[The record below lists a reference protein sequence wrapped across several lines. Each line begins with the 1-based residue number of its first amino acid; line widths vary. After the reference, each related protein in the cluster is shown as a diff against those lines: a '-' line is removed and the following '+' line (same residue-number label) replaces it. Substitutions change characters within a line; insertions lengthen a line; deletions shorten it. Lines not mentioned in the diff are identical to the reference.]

1 MNLKRFSVLFILVS
15 LILLGVWL
23 PAGAASNAQQEIPT
37 PTPGVDGRILYV
49 VQPGDNCFRV
59 AAINKITVDQLRQ
72 LNSDLDETCTLFEG
86 QELLVGIVS
95 VATPTVQAA
104 FTAGAPT
111 VTPTPLSGLTEVC
124 VLLFEDGNG
133 NAMREELEPAIAG
146 GAVSVTEN
154 NGKYSASLDTFIPAD
169 ITAYPGVCFTNI
181 PEGMYNITV
190 AIPDN
195 YNATTELSYTLE
207 VNAGDRAFVP
217 FGAQSQDVVADPG
230 TEDDGSAGGTSTVL
244 GIFGA
249 LLLLG
254 GGGLGYYAW
263 RTGKPDSKLSGGGI
277 LRK

>member
-1 MNLKRFSVLFILVS
+1 MNLKRFSVLFILVG
-15 LILLGVWL
+15 LLLFGVWL
-23 PAGAASNAQQEIPT
+23 PAGAAPSAQQYVT
-37 PTPGVDGRILYV
+37 PTPGADGRILYI
-49 VQPGDNCFRV
+49 VQAGDNCFRV
-59 AAINKITVDQLRQ
+59 AALHGISVDQLLQ

-86 QELLVGIVS
+86 QELLIGIVS

-154 NGKYSASLDTFIPAD
+154 NGKYSASLDTILPAD
-169 ITAYPGVCFTNI
+169 TTVYPGVCFTNI

-249 LLLLG
+249 LLLL
-254 GGGLGYYAW
+254 
-263 RTGKPDSKLSGGGI
+263 
-277 LRK
+277 

>member
-1 MNLKRFSVLFILVS
+1 MNLKRFSILFILVS
-15 LILLGVWL
+15 LILFGVWL
-23 PAGAASNAQQEIPT
+23 PAGAAPHAQQYVT
-37 PTPGVDGRILYV
+37 PTPGADGRILYV
-49 VQPGDNCFRV
+49 VQAGDNCFRV
-59 AAINKITVDQLRQ
+59 AALHGISVDQLLQ
-72 LNSDLDETCTLFEG
+72 LNSDLDESCTLFEG
-86 QELLVGIVS
+86 QELLIGIVS

-133 NAMREELEPAIAG
+133 NAMREETEPAIAG

-154 NGKYSASLDTFIPAD
+154 NGKYSASLDTVIPAD
-169 ITAYPGVCFTNI
+169 AAAYPGVCFTNI
-181 PEGMYNITV
+181 PEGTYNITV

-230 TEDDGSAGGTSTVL
+230 TVEESGASGTSTIL

-254 GGGLGYYAW
+254 GAGLGYYAW
-263 RTGKPDSKLSGGGI
+263 RTSKPDSKLSGGGI
-277 LRK
+277 LRKK